1 MLQSAV
7 IEYGKIFAWGLIILA
22 VIFLLFRKS
31 VENFFLWL
39 SRFLIFPEQRS
50 FSEGRRLPEY
60 FFYAMY
66 AVMLP
71 VAAFMIYSMS
81 FIVAGYYIILA
92 ALAVFILLKE
102 LLVLAIGHWTK
113 NKELASALG
122 KMYGAF
128 FFLTMIC
135 AVCLYSTGMF
145 FPSAMSVISLKIAP
159 AIGVVMLLWYFIR
172 VVKIFFAFRKS
183 VLFAICYL
191 CTFEILPVGLA
202 VAIMI
207 KY

>member
-7 IEYGKIFAWGLIILA
+7 TEYNGLFAWGLIALT
-22 VIFLLFRKS
+22 VLFLLFRKS
-31 VENFFLWL
+31 VGNFFLWL

-60 FFYAMY
+60 FFYAVY

-71 VAAFMIYSMS
+71 VGAFMIYSTSM
-81 FIVAGYYIILA
+81 VAAGYYLILGVLVA
-92 ALAVFILLKE
+92 FIVLKE
-102 LLVLAIGHWTK
+102 LLLWAIGVWRRHE
-113 NKELASALG
+113 ELSAALR

-128 FFLTMIC
+128 FFLLMLV
-135 AVCLYSTGMF
+135 AVLLYSIGMF
-145 FPSAMSVISLKIAP
+145 FPAAMPVIVSK
-159 AIGVVMLLWYFIR
+159 VVPVMGGLMLLWYFIR
-172 VVKIFFAFRKS
+172 VVKIFFAFKKS
-183 VLFAICYL
+183 LLLAICYL

-202 VAIMI
+202 VAIII